1 MTKIILETVFPSVLF
16 VYLHLNS
23 EESIV
28 PVLQLLLKQRT
39 D

>member
-1 MTKIILETVFPSVLF
+1 MTKIILETVFASVLF

-28 PVLQLLLKQRT
+28 PVLQLLLKQRP

>member
-1 MTKIILETVFPSVLF
+1 MTKIILETVFASVLL

-28 PVLQLLLKQRT
+28 PVLQLLLKKRT